1 MVMDVIEWRADSTR
15 ARSTTTSARYRRSC
29 YLRAVVQADSGSG
42 GGPPVEP
49 PRARQAPHLHPVLL
63 VYQPPANSTFLSEQ
77 TSHQPALFFSQNKPA
92 SSNHPAVQQTNIS
105 HQPPATSQTNMLLIS
120 IGNIGTTTLTLF
132 MVHLGE
138 CR

>member
-1 MVMDVIEWRADSTR
+1 
-15 ARSTTTSARYRRSC
+15 
-29 YLRAVVQADSGSG
+29 
-42 GGPPVEP
+42 
-49 PRARQAPHLHPVLL
+49 VLGKL
-63 VYQPPANSTFLSEQ
+63 LICTLFSWFI
-77 TSHQPALFFSQNKPA
+77 SHQLTVLFSQNKPA
-92 SSNHPAVQQTNIS
+92 TSNHPAVQ